1 MADTLLDIYGNYN
14 RALQR
19 YTQEA
24 NKYNTAGKAWEQSV
38 KDYNASVISDKGAY
52 NKEGNYAG
60 GGPYTTYNGFTVG
73 RTGAPINT
81 YQTDPTGY
89 NTSFTNAFGES
100 VNPEQAYDLYGNL
113 VEGVNKSVTP
123 IYSGTNEITYVDPTT
138 GLASVYAARP
148 ASEFTMEMPTA
159 PIEPMGNPPNT
170 MLGNIDQ
177 TQLYQSLFGKGT
189 PDILSNEAWSLQNIG
204 TPFLSTET
212 SAYETGGVNR
222 MNNPM
227 YYAQPN
233 LLTTGQAGVDINS
246 SISGQQVGNL
256 YY

>member
-19 YTQEA
+19 YSQEA
-24 NKYNTAGKAWEQSV
+24 DRYNAAGRAWQKLVE
-38 KDYNASVISDKGAY
+38 DYNASVLSDPNLY
-52 NKEGNYAG
+52 NSEGNFKGQYEFG
-60 GGPYTTYNGFTVG
+60 NTSPYTYYNGYTVG
-73 RTGAPINT
+73 RTNPTST
-81 YQTDPTGY
+81 YKAQRKEYTG
-89 NTSFTNAFGES
+89 SDE
-100 VNPEQAYDLYGNL
+100 YGNP
-113 VEGVNKSVTP
+113 VTQTGW
-123 IYSGTNEITYVDPTT
+123 YDPST
-138 GLASVYAARP
+138 GLGLQEGGSFNYANENAYLNPQTGLISVFAARP
-148 ASEFTMEMPTA
+148 ANEFTMEIPTV

-189 PDILSNEAWSLQNIG
+189 PDMLSNEAWSLQNIS

-222 MNNPM
+222 MNNPL

-233 LLTTGQAGVDINS
+233 LLTTGQGGVDINS

>member
-1 MADTLLDIYGNYN
+1 MGFLHNNYPIYCFQYQTEPTSYRTETNYN
-14 RALQR
+14 NPLG
-19 YTQEA
+19 YDEL
-24 NKYNTAGKAWEQSV
+24 
-38 KDYNASVISDKGAY
+38 
-52 NKEGNYAG
+52 G
-60 GGPYTTYNGFTVG
+60 GMM
-73 RTGAPINT
+73 
-81 YQTDPTGY
+81 
-89 NTSFTNAFGES
+89 
-100 VNPEQAYDLYGNL
+100 YGTID
-113 VEGVNKSVTP
+113 VPV
-123 IYSGTNEITYVDPTT
+123 YSGTNETTYVDPNT
-138 GLASVYAARP
+138 GLASIYAARP

-189 PDILSNEAWSLQNIG
+189 PDMLSNEAWSLQNIS

-222 MNNPM
+222 MNNPL

-233 LLTTGQAGVDINS
+233 LLTTGQGGVDINS

>member
-1 MADTLLDIYGNYN
+1 MAGPLLDVYGDYQQALN
-14 RALQR
+14 RYWQLA
-19 YTQEA
+19 
-24 NKYNTAGKAWEQSV
+24 
-38 KDYNASVISDKGAY
+38 DIYNAAGEQY
-52 NKEGNYAG
+52 NKDVDAWNAWVNAG
-60 GGPYTTYNGFTVG
+60 AQGTPPME
-73 RTGAPINT
+73 RP
-81 YQTDPTGY
+81 P
-89 NTSFTNAFGES
+89 ES
-100 VNPEQAYDLYGNL
+100 
-113 VEGVNKSVTP
+113 
-123 IYSGTNEITYVDPTT
+123 
-138 GLASVYAARP
+138 
-148 ASEFTMEMPTA
+148 FTMERPVE
-159 PIEPMGNPPNT
+159 PITPMGNEPNT

-233 LLTTGQAGVDINS
+233 LLTTGQAGVDFNS
-246 SISGQQVGNL
+246 GISGQQVGNL